1 MAFKNA
7 IFAFNGANFALI
19 SLFWCHQVAQNK
31 PQEHHMHL
39 ARFPRRFIAH
49 LPTPLERMDRLQKR
63 TGRARNLDQTR

>member
-1 MAFKNA
+1 
-7 IFAFNGANFALI
+7 
-19 SLFWCHQVAQNK
+19 
-31 PQEHHMHL
+31 MHL